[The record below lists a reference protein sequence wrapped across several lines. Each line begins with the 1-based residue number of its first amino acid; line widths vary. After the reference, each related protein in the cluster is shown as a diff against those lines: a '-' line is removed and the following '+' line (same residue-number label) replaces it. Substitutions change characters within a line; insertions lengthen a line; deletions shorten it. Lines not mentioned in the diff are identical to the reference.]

1 MPIYAAN
8 NICRGLKRLNTPLAG
23 VICNSREAA
32 GEREIVEKFA
42 RELGSEMVAY
52 IPKDPIVQRCERRGV
67 SVIEGAPDSEIAEV
81 YRRLAEHVAGDSKP
95 RHPSP
100 IDDERLRELSLI

>member
-1 MPIYAAN
+1 M
-8 NICRGLKRLNTPLAG
+8 
-23 VICNSREAA
+23 
-32 GEREIVEKFA
+32 
-42 RELGSEMVAY
+42 
-52 IPKDPIVQRCERRGV
+52 
-67 SVIEGAPDSEIAEV
+67 IEGAPDSEIAEV